1 MTKRNRRNQ
10 SGTFKA
16 KVALA
21 HSTTY
26 YGAQEVSE
34 ADLVLTH
41 RIATPRLEH
50 RFADSANVARHC
62 GGRSFNRRRH
72 VTWMAV
78 IAGATMCSSRGYG
91 N

>member
-21 HSTTY
+21 HSATY

-34 ADLVLTH
+34 ADLVLAH
-41 RIATPRLEH
+41 RINTLHLEH
-50 RFADSANVARHC
+50 RFADSADVARHY
-62 GGRSFNRRRH
+62 GG
-72 VTWMAV
+72 MV
-78 IAGATMCSSRGYG
+78 IQSAAGM
-91 N
+91 

>member
-10 SGTFKA
+10 SETFKA
-16 KVALA
+16 KVVLA

-41 RIATPRLEH
+41 RIATLHLEH
-50 RFADSANVARHC
+50 RFADSADVARHC

-72 VTWMAV
+72 VAWMAV